1 MKYKVSKEE
10 LDALFREVYSSP
22 EKRDIDYTTQTL
34 KIKEEYNFLAYK
46 YKNILKSFLISNL
59 PVKVQL
65 VSFKAYEGGNV
76 DNKNLF
82 VSGYDVEKKYRVYLT
97 VSENIGDVA
106 KEKTGGDFYRLF
118 DEKFNV
124 QKFIE
129 NLSDTFI
136 SELKKD
142 LPFSYKKIN
151 SSSLQFYEDQFV
163 KLEYIFSLEDSKTE
177 LSIWIE
183 KELLENGDISPFIY
197 SPPTSV
203 GKKRLKRLKDLI
215 KIRFEIESEPV
226 AIDINDLKEGNE
238 IDIKLKIKDHISGV

>member
-10 LDALFREVYSSP
+10 LDALFREVYSTP
-22 EKRDIDYTTQTL
+22 EKREIEYTTQTL
-34 KIKEEYNFLAYK
+34 KIKEEYSFLAYK

-59 PVKVQL
+59 PVKVHL
-65 VSFKAYEGGNV
+65 KTFKAYEGSNV
-76 DNKNLF
+76 DNKNFF

-97 VSENIGDVA
+97 VSENIEDIV
-106 KEKTGGDFYRLF
+106 KEKTGGDLYRLF

-129 NLSDTFI
+129 NLSDTFV

-163 KLEYIFSLEDSKTE
+163 KLEYIFSLENSKTE

-183 KELLENGDISPFIY
+183 KELLENEEISPFIY
-197 SPPTSV
+197 SPPTSL

-215 KIRFEIESEPV
+215 KIRLEIESEPV
-226 AIDINDLKEGNE
+226 VIDINDLKEGNE
-238 IDIKLKIKDHISGV
+238 IDIKLRIKDLIS